1 VDARPDA
8 GDRPWL
14 AVVEEVTQT
23 IDALSA
29 DSVDR
34 LVRELSDHD
43 GRIFFSGQGRSGLS
57 AQMVAMRFT
66 HLGYRAHAVGEVTAP
81 SIGQGDLLILFSGS
95 GDTAV
100 TVHFAEL
107 ARSNGA
113 RVVAVTTNPD
123 SRLGLLVDL
132 CLTIPIASTRQFG
145 GSLFEQASLIAM
157 DAVVFAIA
165 SRRGITFDEMKA
177 RHTNLQ

>member
-1 VDARPDA
+1 
-8 GDRPWL
+8 
-14 AVVEEVTQT
+14 
-23 IDALSA
+23 
-29 DSVDR
+29 
-34 LVRELSDHD
+34 
-43 GRIFFSGQGRSGLS
+43 
-57 AQMVAMRFT
+57 
-66 HLGYRAHAVGEVTAP
+66 
-81 SIGQGDLLILFSGS
+81 
-95 GDTAV
+95 
-100 TVHFAEL
+100 
-107 ARSNGA
+107 
-113 RVVAVTTNPD
+113 VAVTTNPD